1 MEINGYNIEDYA
13 EDAVILTGMDEAIIG
28 VVETMG
34 TGPRIL
40 YSKNK
45 ILEILSG
52 DDMTLE
58 EAEEYYDFNILN
70 LSHCTWGWT
79 TTRIAP
85 LPP

>member
-70 LSHCTWGWT
+70 LWVSDQNPVFL
-79 TTRIAP
+79 ISE
-85 LPP
+85 